1 MSIRVTGM
9 NSGMDT
15 DAMVKELVSAYQKK
29 GDKTVK
35 EKTKLEWKQEIW
47 TDLNKKIKSFATK
60 VRSFRFESNY
70 AQKKTTSS
78 DESKV
83 SVIAGDNAVRGSQT
97 MPQRHLLQVERLRLK
112 MAVRLQQIPN
122 SQSLVLMVQTE
133 Q

>member
-47 TDLNKKIKSFATK
+47 TDLNKKIKSCD
-60 VRSFRFESNY
+60 
-70 AQKKTTSS
+70 TT
-78 DESKV
+78 
-83 SVIAGDNAVRGSQT
+83 
-97 MPQRHLLQVERLRLK
+97 
-112 MAVRLQQIPN
+112 
-122 SQSLVLMVQTE
+122 
-133 Q
+133 